1 MRLCVTHNFRSFDFA
16 SRLCVCALCVIDAR
30 DVFFSS
36 QQRIFRLAP
45 LWQPLAPG
53 PSLNQEH
60 PGPYYVVDMSHQQ
73 AVTAAVPSGN
83 DTGGASAAAAGAS
96 PSRCIFTPIDMEA
109 FKSSSAKRDLLG
121 FATALGRSCAS
132 TGSMALAETTASL
145 SAYRYDPK
153 DPLVGLSPATA
164 SLHGSLLQM
173 ADHWLQELP
182 PDGAARARFGN
193 PVFRK
198 WHERLVNRSENIVR
212 SILNCHRAP
221 GHFAKSA
228 GAGAACADATGASAG
243 ATAPASDYSMEI
255 LQSCSD
261 SGYAAAESDEAL
273 EKTSAPAQLA
283 EQERQ
288 SEETIIAELRAYLH
302 QAFGHPTRLDYGTGH
317 ESSFLLVIFCLCKLR
332 CIGDGKTLPP
342 SPHHLAPVALAI
354 FSQYLQVTRGLQRD
368 YMLEPAGS
376 HGVWG
381 LDDYHCLPFYFGA
394 CQLQAEEDRSGNG
407 GEGDEDAIVP
417 RSIHDNA
424 LLNRLGD
431 KYMYLGCIQYIKE
444 LKSSVPFFESSP
456 MLDDISQLP
465 SWGRVSRGLL
475 RLYDGEVLTKL
486 PVVQHFLFGTLFPGK
501 QSKQRLQGR
510 LALNNIGI
518 ESDRRSKYVR
528 FYLFSLIIRSHL
540 ESFRTAS

>member
-1 MRLCVTHNFRSFDFA
+1 
-16 SRLCVCALCVIDAR
+16 
-30 DVFFSS
+30 
-36 QQRIFRLAP
+36 
-45 LWQPLAPG
+45 
-53 PSLNQEH
+53 
-60 PGPYYVVDMSHQQ
+60 MSHQQ
-73 AVTAAVPSGN
+73 AESSIAVTAAVPSGN
-83 DTGGASAAAAGAS
+83 DTGGAAAAAGAS
-96 PSRCIFTPIDMEA
+96 PSRYIFTPIDMEA

-121 FATALGRSCAS
+121 FATALGRSWAS
-132 TGSMALAETTASL
+132 TGSIASAAT
-145 SAYRYDPK
+145 SASSSANRYEYDPK
-153 DPLVGLSPATA
+153 NPLVGLSPATA
-164 SLHGSLLQM
+164 SLHGSLRQM

-212 SILNCHRAP
+212 SMLDCHRAH

-228 GAGAACADATGASAG
+228 GAGAADATGASAG
-243 ATAPASDYSMEI
+243 ATASASDYSMEI

-261 SGYAAAESDEAL
+261 SGYAAAASDEAS
-273 EKTSAPAQLA
+273 EKASAPAQPT

-394 CQLQAEEDRSGNG
+394 CQLQAQEDRSGNG
-407 GEGDEDAIVP
+407 GVGDEDAIVP

-486 PVVQHFLFGTLFPGK
+486 PVVQHFLFGTLFQGK

-510 LALNNIGI
+510 LEFN
-518 ESDRRSKYVR
+518 RRSKYVR
-528 FYLFSLIIRSHL
+528 FYLFSLIIHSHL